1 MRWLHRYA
9 VVLAGATLAL
19 IAAGGMV
26 TSTSSGLSVPDWPT
40 TYGYQMFSFPLSG
53 MVGGIFYEHGHRLIA
68 SLVGLLTVGLV
79 LFQWRI
85 EPRRWVRRLG
95 LLALVAVV
103 TQGVLGGITVLFF
116 LPDAISI
123 SHAALAQA
131 FFCLVVSIAV
141 FTSEGWRHPN
151 ARPVDDR
158 TLSRNA
164 VTLAALVYAQILVG
178 ATMRHTGAG
187 LAIPDFPLSYGHLI
201 PPFWTAAI
209 ALHFAHRVGAVVI
222 AVTVAVV
229 AARFLSRYRRQPEI
243 ARPILALTLLVVLQI
258 TLGAFVVLTGKQ
270 PFINTLHVATG
281 ALVLAT
287 SVVVTLRTFRV
298 RFDRQGQAT

>member
-1 MRWLHRYA
+1 VRWLHRYA
-9 VVLAGATLAL
+9 VVLAAATLVL

-40 TYGYQMFSFPLSG
+40 TYGYQMFSFPWSG

-68 SLVGLLTVGLV
+68 SLVGLLTIGLV
-79 LFQWRI
+79 LFQWRV

-95 LLALVAVV
+95 VVALVAVI
-103 TQGVLGGITVLFF
+103 TQGLLGGVTVLFF

-141 FTSEGWRHPN
+141 FTSEGWRDPSGQ
-151 ARPVDDR
+151 PVDDR
-158 TLSRNA
+158 TLSRNMA
-164 VTLAALVYAQILVG
+164 TLAAFVYAQILVG

-201 PPFWTAAI
+201 PPFWTGAI
-209 ALHFAHRVGAVVI
+209 ALHFAHGVGAVLI
-222 AVTVAVV
+222 ALFVAVI
-229 AARFLSRYRRQPEI
+229 AARFLSRYRRRPEI
-243 ARPILALTLLVVLQI
+243 ARPILALTLLVAVQI
-258 TLGAFVVLTGKQ
+258 TLGAFVILTGKQ
-270 PFINTLHVATG
+270 PLINTLHVATG

>member
-1 MRWLHRYA
+1 
-9 VVLAGATLAL
+9 
-19 IAAGGMV
+19 
-26 TSTSSGLSVPDWPT
+26 
-40 TYGYQMFSFPLSG
+40 

-68 SLVGLLTVGLV
+68 SLVGLLTIGLV
-79 LFQWRI
+79 LFQWRV

-95 LLALVAVV
+95 VVALVAVI
-103 TQGVLGGITVLFF
+103 TQGLLGGVTVLFF

-141 FTSEGWRHPN
+141 FTSEGWRDPSGQ
-151 ARPVDDR
+151 PVDDR
-158 TLSRNA
+158 TLSRNMA
-164 VTLAALVYAQILVG
+164 TLAAFVYAQILVG

-201 PPFWTAAI
+201 PPFWTGAI
-209 ALHFAHRVGAVVI
+209 ALHFAHRVGAVLI
-222 AVTVAVV
+222 ALFVAVI
-229 AARFLSRYRRQPEI
+229 AARFLSRYRRRPEI
-243 ARPILALTLLVVLQI
+243 ARPILALTLLVAVQI
-258 TLGAFVVLTGKQ
+258 TLGAFVILTGKQ
-270 PFINTLHVATG
+270 PLINTLHVATG